1 LISGELVYGESYYSD
16 KGWGNIGT
24 NVNGKNVGYWIRAKL
39 PLWRKVD
46 CSDCTNVYLRDVDG
60 NNKQT
65 EGLFYIKADQVI
77 IEDLPEPPVYGRVLG
92 EATASASLTS
102 EIAAGSDSAQ
112 IAEEDASQS
121 SEIALADGTVLTA
134 QQLPDGTLDWV
145 SMGEGSAASS
155 LSKREIVP
163 LKDSALKVAVVNR
176 AMLKVLGI
184 SEDQAVGQKFNITFM
199 LDQEFFAKEGYQ
211 AESVPTDFTII
222 GVIPEDKTSAF
233 YLHFND
239 IKGMG
244 VENYSQVKVVVKDQ
258 NSIKK
263 VRQDIEASGFRT
275 NSVVDTVGKI
285 NDLFGTV
292 RFVLSILG
300 MVALSVAALGM
311 FNTLTV
317 FLLEKTREVGLMKAI
332 GMKSNEVKRL
342 FLAES
347 IVMGLSGG
355 VCGLLLSTLAGYL
368 ISFLLSV
375 ISITKGLGYIQL
387 VYIPFYLGASV
398 VALSFIIAVLT
409 GMYPSIR
416 ATKISALNALRYE

>member
-1 LISGELVYGESYYSD
+1 
-16 KGWGNIGT
+16 
-24 NVNGKNVGYWIRAKL
+24 
-39 PLWRKVD
+39 
-46 CSDCTNVYLRDVDG
+46 
-60 NNKQT
+60 
-65 EGLFYIKADQVI
+65 
-77 IEDLPEPPVYGRVLG
+77 
-92 EATASASLTS
+92 
-102 EIAAGSDSAQ
+102 
-112 IAEEDASQS
+112 
-121 SEIALADGTVLTA
+121 
-134 QQLPDGTLDWV
+134 
-145 SMGEGSAASS
+145 
-155 LSKREIVP
+155 
-163 LKDSALKVAVVNR
+163 
-176 AMLKVLGI
+176 MLKVLGI

-317 FLLEKTREVGLMKAI
+317 SLLEKTREVGLMKAI